1 MTLPDLF
8 EAQVA
13 RAPDAVAVVCG
24 DASVSYQE
32 LDAATNRLARLLA
45 GHGAGPESVV
55 AVVMGRSAGLVTAL
69 LAVVKAGAAF
79 LPVDPRYPAGRV
91 AFMLADARPAVIVA
105 DAASVADLPVR
116 AELAAVPVLVA
127 DDPLA
132 VELTGMGEG
141 GLGSGRDG
149 LRPEHAAYVIYTSGS
164 TGVPKGVVVSHAGL
178 GSLAAAQIENFAAG
192 PGCRVLQFASPG
204 FDALVSELV
213 VAVGSGGVLVVAGP
227 NELLGTEALAEVA
240 ARHGIS
246 HLTVPPSVLA
256 VLGAGSLPSVSTLV
270 AAGEALDRELAARWA
285 DGRRFI
291 NAYGPTETTVCA
303 TMTGPL
309 VAGEGVHIGSPIV
322 NTRVFVLD
330 RWLEPVPAGVAGE
343 LYVAGAGL
351 ARGYLGRAGLTAERF
366 VACPFGRSRERM
378 YRTGDLVRWRRS
390 GVLEFAGRADNQVK
404 IRGFRVEPG
413 EVEAVLAAHPLVA
426 QAVVTVR
433 ENTAGDQ
440 RLVGYVVP
448 AADQNGDGGAG
459 DGAGGLAGA
468 VRGYAAERLPEY
480 MVPAAVVVL
489 DELPLTVHGKVDR
502 AGLPAPDYSAGS
514 SGRGPATI
522 REEIV
527 CQVFAEVLGL
537 ERVGAED
544 NFFEIGGHSLL
555 AVSLAERLRARGMPV
570 PVWALFEAPTP
581 AELAAAAGWDEV
593 AVPARRIPAG
603 AQQITPEMLP
613 LADLTAE
620 EILQVTALVE
630 GGAGNIADVYP
641 LAPLQEGLFF
651 HYLMTAAGSA
661 DVYLAP
667 IVLRFDSRARLDEFT
682 AALQQVIDRHDIYRT
697 SVAWEGLR
705 EPVQVVWRQ
714 ARLPVKEIVLDPG
727 AGSGVMRLL
736 AVAGAQVNLRRAPL
750 LSVHVA
756 AEPGTDRW
764 LALVQVHHL
773 VQDHMGMNV
782 VVAEV
787 RALLRGEAGR
797 LPEPLPFRDFV
808 ATARLGMSREE
819 HERFFAALLGDVT
832 EPTAPYGLLDTHG
845 DGAAVTETYAVMEE
859 SLAGRLRER
868 ARVLGV
874 SPATVFHVVWARVL
888 AAVSGRDDVVF
899 GTVLFGR
906 MNAGAGS
913 DRVPGPFINTL
924 PVPVASGQV
933 RVAD

>member
-343 LYVAGAGL
+343 SYVAGAGL

-378 YRTGDLVRWRRS
+378 YRTGDLVRWRRG

-404 IRGFRVEPG
+404 IRGFRVESG

-502 AGLPAPDYSAGS
+502 DGRPAPEYSAGS

-544 NFFEIGGHSLL
+544 SFYALGGHSLL
-555 AVSLAERLRARGMPV
+555 AVSLAERLLAR
-570 PVWALFEAPTP
+570 
-581 AELAAAAGWDEV
+581 
-593 AVPARRIPAG
+593 
-603 AQQITPEMLP
+603 
-613 LADLTAE
+613 
-620 EILQVTALVE
+620 
-630 GGAGNIADVYP
+630 
-641 LAPLQEGLFF
+641 
-651 HYLMTAAGSA
+651 
-661 DVYLAP
+661 
-667 IVLRFDSRARLDEFT
+667 
-682 AALQQVIDRHDIYRT
+682 
-697 SVAWEGLR
+697 
-705 EPVQVVWRQ
+705 
-714 ARLPVKEIVLDPG
+714 
-727 AGSGVMRLL
+727 
-736 AVAGAQVNLRRAPL
+736 
-750 LSVHVA
+750 
-756 AEPGTDRW
+756 
-764 LALVQVHHL
+764 
-773 VQDHMGMNV
+773 
-782 VVAEV
+782 
-787 RALLRGEAGR
+787 
-797 LPEPLPFRDFV
+797 
-808 ATARLGMSREE
+808 
-819 HERFFAALLGDVT
+819 
-832 EPTAPYGLLDTHG
+832 
-845 DGAAVTETYAVMEE
+845 
-859 SLAGRLRER
+859 
-868 ARVLGV
+868 
-874 SPATVFHVVWARVL
+874 
-888 AAVSGRDDVVF
+888 
-899 GTVLFGR
+899 
-906 MNAGAGS
+906 
-913 DRVPGPFINTL
+913 
-924 PVPVASGQV
+924 
-933 RVAD
+933 